1 LTHPSHRL
9 LSDLCAAAPRLR
21 VMLVSA
27 HPDDEVI
34 GAGSLIAR
42 LSHVSIVQVTDG
54 APMNPADARALGF
67 DTREEYAAARRRER
81 DAALALANV
90 PPSRVRELG
99 VVDQSAVHHVVDIA
113 RELASEIHAQRPD
126 VVITHPYEGGH
137 PDHDATALAVFAAVD
152 SLASNGPPLIVE
164 MTSYHSRAGE
174 LSTGQFLFGDVTLEQ
189 SVVLSAA
196 ERERK
201 LAMFR
206 CYTTQQHLLAPFTLD
221 VERFRC
227 APTYDFSRPP
237 HEGPLWYEHL
247 NRGVTPSE
255 WRMLAA
261 RALSQVKSGRATV
274 L

>member
-1 LTHPSHRL
+1 
-9 LSDLCAAAPRLR
+9 
-21 VMLVSA
+21 
-27 HPDDEVI
+27 
-34 GAGSLIAR
+34 
-42 LSHVSIVQVTDG
+42 
-54 APMNPADARALGF
+54 MNGVDARALGF

-81 DAALALANV
+81 DAALALANI

-99 VVDQSAVHHVVDIA
+99 VVDQSAVHHAAAIA
-113 RELASEIHAQRPD
+113 RELADTIRAERPD

-137 PDHDATALAVFAAVD
+137 PDHDATALAVFAAVE
-152 SLASNGPPLIVE
+152 SLASNDPPLIAE

-174 LSTGQFLFGDVTLEQ
+174 LITGQFLSGDTTLERA
-189 SVVLSAA
+189 VVLNVA

-206 CYTTQQHLLAPFTLD
+206 CYTTQQHLLAPFTVD
-221 VERFRC
+221 VERFRG

-255 WRMLAA
+255 WRTLAA
-261 RALSQVKSGRATV
+261 RALSQLGSGRATV